1 MCAFVRNRATNV
13 LALLLGL
20 FFKISGTSERVL
32 GVLSNIGL
40 SVSSRTVE
48 RLKERISEDAIR
60 LAVELLAGPSLC
72 FIIFDN
78 INLYLRKWQERLTSR
93 HSMIHV
99 TNVAVISISHC
110 DAVKVEEL
118 ETYLSMRGKRVN
130 ATFNDIRPTA
140 EDGEVMRKSFE
151 CLIAEMLVRYCP
163 GSANWTGRA
172 EMLEK
177 IRSNMPEERPLE
189 PEVTDARPFGVLN
202 VNEGSKKGIIQ
213 VIEGLQERSTLSE
226 DEWASKVRIMQGDW
240 LTASNLRKAR
250 TERKDDVSVFER
262 LENLEIVSAL
272 WHFALNATHM
282 IVRTHFGNAITD
294 PASLASHKGLL
305 RRTWDANKPNYAAA
319 KSLIRHSLIARILRC
334 VM

>member
-1 MCAFVRNRATNV
+1 MQ
-13 LALLLGL
+13 LAIDLL
-20 FFKISGTSERVL
+20 T
-32 GVLSNIGL
+32 
-40 SVSSRTVE
+40 
-48 RLKERISEDAIR
+48 
-60 LAVELLAGPSLC
+60 GPSLC

-78 INLYLRKWQERLTSR
+78 INLYLRKWQERLTNR
-93 HSMIHV
+93 HSMIHA
-99 TNVAVISISHC
+99 TNVAVIAISQG
-110 DAVKVEEL
+110 DAAKVEDVQAHL
-118 ETYLSMRGKRVN
+118 AMRGRRIN
-130 ATFNDIRPTA
+130 ATFDDVRPTA

-151 CLIAEMLVRYCP
+151 CSIAEMIVRYAP

-177 IRSNMPEERPLE
+177 IRADMPKDRPLE
-189 PEVTDARPFGVLN
+189 PEVTDARPFGVIN

-213 VIEGLQERSTLSE
+213 VVEQIQEKSTMSE
-226 DEWASKVRIMQGDW
+226 EQWESKVRLMQGDW
-240 LTASNLRKAR
+240 LTASNMRKAR
-250 TERKDDVSVFER
+250 AQRKDDVSIFER

-294 PASLASHKGLL
+294 PTSLAAHKGLL
-305 RRTWDANKPNYAAA
+305 RRTWDALKPNYAAA